1 LRAAAGVAASQLR
14 GGNADAAVMQMNLGT
29 AQHFA
34 DHYFTPAAGL
44 AETVTAGAHGLRDI
58 ADEAFGI

>member
-1 LRAAAGVAASQLR
+1 
-14 GGNADAAVMQMNLGT
+14 MQMNLGT